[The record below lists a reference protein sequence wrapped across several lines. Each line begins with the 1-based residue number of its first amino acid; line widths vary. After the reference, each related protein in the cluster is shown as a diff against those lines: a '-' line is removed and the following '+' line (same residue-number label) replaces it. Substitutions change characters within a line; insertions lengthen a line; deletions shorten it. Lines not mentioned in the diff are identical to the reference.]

1 MCSYCGSPMPA
12 DRSPGFG
19 EACERCGKDL
29 HACLNCRFY
38 KAGARWD
45 CAETIDE
52 PVVDKERRNTCDWY
66 QTNPALLAETK
77 GRESARSAA
86 EKARGDLDRLF
97 GG

>member
-1 MCSYCGSPMPA
+1 MPN

-19 EACERCGKDL
+19 EVCESCGKDL

-38 KAGARWD
+38 KPGARYD

-52 PVVDKERRNTCDWY
+52 NRPDKERHNFCDFF
-66 QTNPALLAETK
+66 QTNPALLVASA
-77 GRESARSAA
+77 GRESARAAA

>member
-1 MCSYCGSPMPA
+1 MPA

-19 EACERCGKDL
+19 EACEGCGKDL

-45 CAETIDE
+45 CAETIDA
-52 PVVDKERRNTCDWY
+52 PVPDKERRNFCESF
-66 QTNPALLAETK
+66 QTNPAYHAPTS
-77 GRESARSAA
+77 GRPSAQTAA
-86 EKARGDLDRLF
+86 QKARGELDRLF